1 MKLLTVILC
10 GLLAWTPAVTDADV
24 VADWNGIMLTLIGD
38 QPPPYQNRYAAI
50 TQLAVFEAVNAV
62 TGDYEPYL
70 GTITPAPGASARAA
84 AASAAHGVLRHYFPD
99 HADRLDASLAE
110 SLGGIP
116 DGPARDGGIA
126 VGEAA
131 AAAMIRARADDGSE
145 PPEEHLPDS
154 DAPGVWQLTPDC
166 PASGGLFAHWP
177 HVRPFALRSGDQFR
191 SDPPPKLT
199 SGAYT
204 WAYRE
209 VKAVGARESRERS
222 QNRTDVVRMY
232 ALLSDAV
239 LWNPIAVEIAAA
251 RRSSLADTARTLA
264 LLNMALSDGGVAVL
278 DTKYHYDFWRPET
291 AIVNAHADGNRKT
304 HPDPSFEPFIPAPCF
319 PSYPSGHATT
329 SYAARAV
336 LERSFGRGRH
346 RVTVTSPALPG
357 VVLKYTRLRQITA
370 DIDDARVYG
379 GIHFRFD
386 QQEGA
391 RQGTAIGAFIAE
403 HSLRRKPAPPCD
415 GAQR

>member
-1 MKLLTVILC
+1 MKHLLVVLC
-10 GLLAWTPAVTDADV
+10 AVLAGPVADADV
-24 VADWNGIMLTLIGD
+24 IADWNAIMLTLIAD
-38 QPPPYQNRYAAI
+38 QPPPHQNRYAAI

-62 TGDYEPYL
+62 IGDYEPYL
-70 GTITPAPGASARAA
+70 GTIAPAPGASARAA
-84 AASAAHGVLRHYFPD
+84 AASAAHRVLRNYFSER
-99 HADRLDASLAE
+99 ADLLDASLAE
-110 SLGGIP
+110 SLAAIP
-116 DGPARDGGIA
+116 NGPARDSGVA

-131 AAAMIRARADDGSE
+131 AAAMIQARADDGSE
-145 PPEEHLPDS
+145 PPEGHLPDS

-166 PASGGLFAHWP
+166 PASGGVFAHWP
-177 HVRPFALRSGDQFR
+177 RVRPFALHRGDQFR
-191 SDPPPKLT
+191 SDPPPKLD

-209 VKAVGARESRERS
+209 VKAVGGRDSRERS
-222 QNRTDVVRMY
+222 KSRTDVVRMY
-232 ALLSDAV
+232 ELLSDAV
-239 LWNPIAVEIAAA
+239 LWNPIAIQIAAERHSSAA
-251 RRSSLADTARTLA
+251 RTARTLA

-291 AIVNAHADGNRKT
+291 AIVNAHADGNRET

-329 SYAARAV
+329 SYAARVV

-346 RVTVTSPALPG
+346 RVTVTSPALPD
-357 VVLKYTRLRQITA
+357 VVLKYTRLSQITA

-386 QQEGA
+386 QEEGA
-391 RQGTAIGAFIAE
+391 RQGTAIGAYIAE
-403 HSLRRKPAPPCD
+403 HSLRRKPTPPCD
-415 GAQR
+415 DARR

>member
-1 MKLLTVILC
+1 MKRLIAVLC
-10 GLLAWTPAVTDADV
+10 ALAWIPAAAAADV

-38 QPPPYQNRYAAI
+38 QPPPHQNRFAAI

-70 GTITPAPGASARAA
+70 GTVAPAPGASAPAA
-84 AASAAHGVLRHYFPD
+84 AASASHAVLRHYFPD
-99 HADRLDASLAE
+99 RADLLDASLAA
-110 SLGGIP
+110 SLADIP
-116 DGPARDGGIA
+116 DGPGRDHGIA

-131 AAAMIRARADDGSE
+131 AAAMIQERADDGAE
-145 PPEEHLPDS
+145 PPAEHLPDS

-177 HVRPFALRSGDQFR
+177 DVEPFALRRADQFR
-191 SDPPPKLT
+191 SDPPPPLD
-199 SGAYT
+199 SAAYT

-209 VKAVGARESRERS
+209 VKAVGGRDSRQRS
-222 QNRTDVVRMY
+222 KNRTDVVRMY
-232 ALLSDAV
+232 ALSSDAL

-251 RRSSLADTARTLA
+251 HGSSLARTARTLA

-336 LERSFGRGRH
+336 LEASFGRRRH
-346 RVTVTSPALPG
+346 PITVTSPALPDM
-357 VVLKYTRLRQITA
+357 VLRYHRLSQITA

-391 RQGTAIGAFIAE
+391 RQGTAIGAYIAE
-403 HSLRRKPAPPCD
+403 HSLRRKPPPPCD
-415 GAQR
+415 RLRR